1 MFGSNKRK
9 IKKLDSQQR
18 KGLSLISMMKPKSVI
33 AEQYRTIRTNIQFSM
48 VDQDLKSLV
57 VTSSGPWEGKSTI
70 SANLASVFADQGK
83 NVLLVD
89 ADLRKPTLQRTFG
102 LNNSEGLTTLLTSP
116 DKEAADVINKIE
128 GTKLFALTSG
138 PIPPNPSELLNS
150 NRMTTLIKKL
160 EQAFDIIIYD
170 MPPITSVTDAQI
182 MSTKTDGV
190 IFVIRHG
197 VSRKDAVHHAKE
209 LLEMVNANVLG
220 VVFNGVDSN
229 SYSPY
234 DYYGYGYG
242 YGYGYDG
249 KSEGGA

>member
-1 MFGSNKRK
+1 
-9 IKKLDSQQR
+9 
-18 KGLSLISMMKPKSVI
+18 
-33 AEQYRTIRTNIQFSM
+33 
-48 VDQDLKSLV
+48 
-57 VTSSGPWEGKSTI
+57 
-70 SANLASVFADQGK
+70 
-83 NVLLVD
+83 
-89 ADLRKPTLQRTFG
+89 
-102 LNNSEGLTTLLTSP
+102 
-116 DKEAADVINKIE
+116 
-128 GTKLFALTSG
+128 
-138 PIPPNPSELLNS
+138 
-150 NRMTTLIKKL
+150 MTALIKKL